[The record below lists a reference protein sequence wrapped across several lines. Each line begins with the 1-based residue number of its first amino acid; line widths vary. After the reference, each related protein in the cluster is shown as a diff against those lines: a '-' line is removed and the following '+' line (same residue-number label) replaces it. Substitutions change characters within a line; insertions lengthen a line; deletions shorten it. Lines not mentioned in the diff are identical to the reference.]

1 MNEPSSPAV
10 DLLHT
15 SACLCTALRRAA
27 RGLSAAYDRTLAT
40 SGLTSSQFIMLTR
53 LADNG
58 PISIKALAASLG
70 IDRTTLSRALGPLL
84 ARGLISET
92 AGEDRRV
99 KWIALTARG
108 RTATAHA
115 EAAWHDIQKAV
126 VAAFGADRAT
136 EMLAGLAA
144 LAGAADGLGDR
155 PLSAPRTRPSPAA
168 RA

>member
-15 SACLCTALRRAA
+15 SACLCTALRRTA
-27 RGLSAAYDRTLAT
+27 RSLSAAYDRALAI
-40 SGLTSSQFIMLTR
+40 SGLTSSQFILLTR

-58 PISIKALAASLG
+58 PESIKALAASLG

-92 AGEDRRV
+92 AGDDRRV
-99 KWIALTARG
+99 KWIALTSRG
-108 RTATAHA
+108 RTATARA
-115 EAAWHDIQKAV
+115 QAAWHDIQEAI

-136 EMLAGLAA
+136 AMLTGLAA
-144 LAGAADGLGDR
+144 LAGAADR
-155 PLSAPRTRPSPAA
+155 PRIRSLSAPRTRPSPAA